1 LIEAKRSPIL
11 EHAFHLYLH
20 FQLKRSFHAV
30 WYRHDRQDG
39 PPLNFDTPIL
49 VYANHSSWWDGLLL
63 FWLNRTTLHRQAYAW
78 MSYDG
83 LTRYPFFRR
92 LGAFAGQTQSAADMR
107 QLWRYVHQ
115 LAGQRQAMVAIFPE
129 GAQRLQGDRPIG
141 FQKGLARLV
150 DTLDPTTLL
159 YPLAIHY
166 ASLEHAKWDVFL
178 HLGTPETIAS
188 CQRLRASERQPHLE
202 RTLTDLADE
211 QLRLLSDGVRT
222 GVAARDEF
230 DTCGYRNLLA
240 RNRSGTPSGVD
251 MLAN

>member
-1 LIEAKRSPIL
+1 MIEAKRSQLL
-11 EHAFHLYLH
+11 EHIFHLYLH

-30 WYRHDRQDG
+30 WYRHDHEDG
-39 PPLNFDTPIL
+39 VLMSRTAPIL

-63 FWLNRTTLHRQAYAW
+63 FWLNRTTLHRHAYAW

-115 LAGQRQAMVAIFPE
+115 LARQRQTMIAIFPE
-129 GAQRLQGDRPIG
+129 GEQRLQGDRPIG
-141 FQKGLARLV
+141 FQKGLAHLV
-150 DTLDPTTLL
+150 DTLDPSTVL

-166 ASLEHAKWDVFL
+166 ASLEHAKWDVFMHLGSPETVACCQQLRAAERQL
-178 HLGTPETIAS
+178 HLE
-188 CQRLRASERQPHLE
+188 Q
-202 RTLTDLADE
+202 TLTDLADE
-211 QLRLLSDGVRT
+211 QLRVLSASVRT
-222 GVAARDEF
+222 GVAARNEF
-230 DTCGYRNLLA
+230 QTCGYHNLLA
-240 RNRSGTPSGVD
+240 RKQRGTSSDLD